1 MMGVVDPTPTPEN
14 TEAFDEARPLDGETQ
29 IEPIVSGVVP
39 SCLDLE
45 HDHYLY
51 FDVAGDLDR
60 LAGRGVGF
68 LECDFDITLRGNRG
82 REKK

>member
-1 MMGVVDPTPTPEN
+1 MMGVCDPTPGPGN
-14 TEAFDEARPLDGETQ
+14 TEAFDEAAPLDGERE
-29 IEPIVSGVVP
+29 IDSNVSGVVP

-68 LECDFDITLRGNRG
+68 LECDYDMLLRGNRG
-82 REKK
+82 RVK